1 MELDV
6 LEVLLGHREDIAG
19 VGEEDIA
26 ALLVL
31 GHVLVFTLLEVLELL
46 RVVALYP
53 AGLIEVDG
61 LPTALGIILVL
72 QTILDNLKLKL
83 TNSADNLAIIELVDK

>member
-1 MELDV
+1 MLKFTGKVELNMFK
-6 LEVLLGHREDIAG
+6 LFLGHGEDVAG

-53 AGLIEVDG
+53 AGAYCQGV
-61 LPTALGIILVL
+61 P
-72 QTILDNLKLKL
+72 
-83 TNSADNLAIIELVDK
+83 SAARGRTRRT